1 MSMIHFKFNRTRLA
15 VDRFPVVC
23 SKNRASPLR
32 ASGRDEEGGIAVD
45 TAKPRLA
52 EPGKWAVYIHNDDY
66 STFDFVVEVL
76 QRFFRKTSQE
86 AAEITVRVHHEGKG
100 LAGVFSHEIA
110 ETKVVQVEELARER
124 GYPLRA
130 TAEPLP

>member
-1 MSMIHFKFNRTRLA
+1 MIQENQMPARCDLERLSA
-15 VDRFPVVC
+15 VC
-23 SKNRASPLR
+23 SKNGREPSRL
-32 ASGRDEEGGIAVD
+32 SGEEREGGGVAVE
-45 TAKPRLA
+45 TEKPRLA

-76 QRFFRKTSQE
+76 QRFFKKTSQE

-110 ETKVVQVEELARER
+110 ETKVAQVEELARER

>member
-1 MSMIHFKFNRTRLA
+1 MSYTRTLFNPSGNE
-15 VDRFPVVC
+15 RFSVVC
-23 SKNRASPLR
+23 SNSGQDASRLS
-32 ASGRDEEGGIAVD
+32 AQSDEGGGIAVE
-45 TAKPRLA
+45 TAKPKLA

-110 ETKVVQVEELARER
+110 ETKVAQVEDLARER

-130 TAEPLP
+130 TAEPMP